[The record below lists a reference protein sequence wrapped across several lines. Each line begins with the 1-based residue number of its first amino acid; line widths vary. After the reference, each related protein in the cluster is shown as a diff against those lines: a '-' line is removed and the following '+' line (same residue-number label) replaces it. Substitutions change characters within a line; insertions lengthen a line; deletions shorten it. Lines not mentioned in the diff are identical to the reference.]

1 MLYRI
6 TLEKM
11 FPVLKD
17 KYYWKINY
25 KDIPIPIN
33 QNLNDTSYNQIK
45 NLSICLSKNFT
56 SCDDNGKINIMT
68 WYVKNWI

>member
-6 TLEKM
+6 TLEKI

-25 KDIPIPIN
+25 KVIFIPLN
-33 QNLNDTSYNQIK
+33 KNLNDTSYNQNK
-45 NLSICLSKNFT
+45 NLSICLRKNFT
-56 SCDDNGKINIMT
+56 SCDDNGEINIMT
-68 WYVKNWI
+68 LYVKNWS